1 MRFSLLSPRGWCAVL
16 RPLSSPLL
24 LLFVPPFCSLLI
36 PHNYYCFSPLCFCVL
51 LYFLDFFYILFYIVF
66 IFLFRLSHQ
75 ISVCQEMLSE
85 LRSAV
90 SCKKTSRS
98 RHRRRPPRHLHGRTL
113 LSLSRPPRATR
124 ETRLCNGRLYQTHQH
139 PPAPPHPPPAPG
151 AQRLQEDA
159 PSSSGRGGC
168 AHFRICQECRRIQ
181 TLRGPPPLPRPP
193 QSPKP
198 PPPPA
203 PEDLTPLTHHRR
215 LADPLDASAPE

>member
-1 MRFSLLSPRGWCAVL
+1 MVTFRAFWLKESIEEVFFNLMVL
-16 RPLSSPLL
+16 FP
-24 LLFVPPFCSLLI
+24 
-36 PHNYYCFSPLCFCVL
+36 VL
-51 LYFLDFFYILFYIVF
+51 
-66 IFLFRLSHQ
+66 Q

-151 AQRLQEDA
+151 AQRLHED
-159 PSSSGRGGC
+159 PTSSSGRGGGC

-198 PPPPA
+198 PPPPP
-203 PEDLTPLTHHRR
+203 PEDLTPLSHHRR